1 MLLQTGLFSN
11 IASLIGLPDSFPC
24 EKSGHETTSYSKI
37 GPLTTHIWRY
47 YIVAWLGKT
56 CVTCGFS
63 LPVFTTAY
71 TQWLHTNSGFCSC
84 TKDASLSLVS
94 SPCMPC
100 LGTSLVPSV
109 TDNPVFP
116 WCLHGECKVTT
127 EAIT

>member
-63 LPVFTTAY
+63 LPPQCLPQLTP
-71 TQWLHTNSGFCSC
+71 SGF
-84 TKDASLSLVS
+84 TQILASVAALRMLVLVLC
-94 SPCMPC
+94 PALAC
-100 LGTSLVPSV
+100 LVWGL
-109 TDNPVFP
+109 
-116 WCLHGECKVTT
+116 
-127 EAIT
+127 A